1 MSLNT
6 SESCATIPAVQA
18 HGYQAKGK
26 YETHAGLKTY
36 ITGNHDADKAI
47 FLIYDIFGLTDQ
59 TLQGADILAHSGKYL
74 VFVPDFFKGEPIK
87 MEWYA
92 NPTEENTAKKNKFMQ
107 NLSFDKEDD
116 VLSTLNEL
124 KKSFPKVKTW
134 GAIGYCWGGKLVALT
149 AKQNTPWKVAVQSS
163 PAKMDAEDA
172 KQLTIPFGTLAS
184 QGEAQDVVD
193 AFDKAQTTPKMVHRF
208 HDRVHGFM
216 SARSNLKE
224 DEELKAYEKGYQLAI
239 DFFDKHM

>member
-6 SESCATIPAVQA
+6 SEACATIPAVQA
-18 HGYQAKGK
+18 SGYQAKGK
-26 YETHAGLKTY
+26 YETHGGIKTY
-36 ITGNHDADKAI
+36 VTGNRDADKAI
-47 FLIYDIFGLTDQ
+47 YFIYDIFGYTDQ

-74 VFVPDFFKGEPIK
+74 VVIPDFFKGEPIK

-92 NPTEENTAKKNKFMQ
+92 NPTEENNAKKQNFMK
-107 NLSFDKEDD
+107 NLSFDKEKDIRD
-116 VLSTLNEL
+116 HLDEV
-124 KKSFPKVKTW
+124 KKAFPKVHKW

-149 AKQNTPWKVAVQSS
+149 SKQNTPWAVAVQSS

-172 KQLTIPFGTLAS
+172 KALTIPFGTLAS
-184 QGEAQDVVD
+184 QGEDKDVVE

-224 DEELKAYEKGYQLAI
+224 PEEVKAYEKGYQLTL
-239 DFFDKHM
+239 DFFDKHL